1 MSDLNFQ
8 DISTVAS
15 GLQPKPVTITA
26 AATIAPT
33 TFLTFITGTTAIVT
47 ITPPVT
53 GAHLLAIVAQST
65 NWAGALTTGNVLVAS
80 ITNGITWANRVNF
93 FVYNPLNGKY
103 YPQYA
108 VLTTTAP

>member
-8 DISTVAS
+8 DISTVQS

-33 TFLTFITGTTAIVT
+33 TFLTFIAGTTAIAT

-53 GAHLLAIVAQST
+53 GAHMLAIVATST
-65 NWAGALTTGNVLVAS
+65 NWAGAVTTGNILVAS
-80 ITNGITWANRVNF
+80 ITNGTTWANRLNL
-93 FVYNPLNGKY
+93 FVYNPLTAKY

-108 VLTTTAP
+108 VLSTTAP